1 MEVKDGGT
9 AISNTLGVFCRS
21 MPGTLK
27 STGNVLYVR
36 YYTNVPV
43 PRTGFKAEVKIGMQL
58 LAI

>member
-9 AISNTLGVFCRS
+9 AIASPLGLFCRD

-36 YYTNVPV
+36 YYTNVV
-43 PRTGFKAEVKIGMQL
+43 EPRNGFKAEVKIGKE
-58 LAI
+58 